1 MALTMNIKLKTGI
14 KLSIM
19 KKFLTLSVMIFLP
32 LALFGQLTPVT
43 NQYILNPLTINPSYA
58 GNRGGLSVAA
68 FFRQQWVGIDGAPRT
83 MSLEVD
89 APVLS
94 SKLGLG
100 LFVVNDQIG
109 VTKQTEVMTSYA
121 FRITVGEGLLALGL
135 GAGLVTT
142 NTAWSDLIALDPG
155 DEYYLI
161 DSRVFVVPDFSFGT
175 YYTVK
180 NYFVGFSIPRLLG
193 YKFDFD
199 KNKYSLRVEPGQYNF
214 VLNTGYIFSLGQKT
228 RFMPSA
234 LLSYSPGDKL
244 LYDAS
249 AHFILNDKLWLGA
262 TYRSTGSLTT
272 LAQFAINN
280 QFKVAYSY
288 DFDFGKLGTY
298 SNGSHEIMLRYE
310 FRYKVDVINPLV
322 F

>member
-1 MALTMNIKLKTGI
+1 
-14 KLSIM
+14 M
-19 KKFLTLSVMIFLP
+19 KKFISLSVLILLP
-32 LALFGQLTPVT
+32 LALMGQLTPVT

-68 FFRQQWVGIDGAPRT
+68 FYRQQWVGLNGAPRT

-89 APVLS
+89 APVFS

-100 LFVVNDQIG
+100 LVIVNDQIG

-121 FRITVGEGLLALGL
+121 YRINVGGGLLALGL
-135 GAGLVTT
+135 GAGLVAT
-142 NTAWSDLIALDPG
+142 NTAWSDLIVLDPG

-161 DSRVFVVPDFSFGT
+161 DSRVFVVPDFSFGV

-199 KNKYSLRVEPGQYNF
+199 KNKYSLKVEPGQYNY
-214 VLNTGYIFSLGQKT
+214 VLNTGYMFSLGQKT

-234 LLSYSPGDKL
+234 LVSYSVGDKL
-244 LYDAS
+244 LYDVS
-249 AHFILNDKLWLGA
+249 AHFILNDRLWLGA
-262 TYRSTGSLTT
+262 TYRSTSSVTA

-288 DFDFGKLGTY
+288 DYNFGKLGTY
-298 SNGSHEIMLRYE
+298 SDGSHEVMLRYE
-310 FRYKVDVINPLV
+310 FRYKVDVINPLI

>member
-1 MALTMNIKLKTGI
+1 
-14 KLSIM
+14 M
-19 KKFLTLSVMIFLP
+19 KKIIKSLILLLIPVN
-32 LALFGQLTPVT
+32 LAGQLTPV
-43 NQYILNPLTINPSYA
+43 NDQYILNPLTINPSYA

-68 FFRQQWVGIDGAPRT
+68 FYRQQWVGISGAPRT

-94 SKLGLG
+94 DKLGLG

-121 FRITVGEGLLALGL
+121 FRINVGDGTLALGL
-135 GAGLVTT
+135 GAGLVAT
-142 NTAWSDLIALDPG
+142 NTAWSDLIVLDPG

-161 DSRVFVVPDFSFGT
+161 DSRVFLVPDFSFGT
-175 YYTVK
+175 YYNVK
-180 NYFVGFSIPRLLG
+180 NYFLGFSIPRLLG
-193 YKFDFD
+193 YHFDFD
-199 KNKYSLRVEPGQYNF
+199 RNKYSLKVDPGQYNF
-214 VLNTGYIFSLGQKT
+214 VLNTGYMFSIGQKA

-234 LLSYSPGDKL
+234 LVSYSPGDKL
-244 LYDAS
+244 VYDAS
-249 AHFILNDKLWLGA
+249 AHFIFNDRLWIGA
-262 TYRSTGSLTT
+262 TYRSTSSVTA

-288 DFDFGKLGTY
+288 DFNFGTLGNY
-298 SNGSHEIMLRYE
+298 NSGSHEIMLRYE
-310 FRYKVDVINPLV
+310 FRYRVDVINPLI

>member
-1 MALTMNIKLKTGI
+1 
-14 KLSIM
+14 M
-19 KKFLTLSVMIFLP
+19 KKFMSLSVLILLP
-32 LALFGQLTPVT
+32 LALMGQLTPVT

-58 GNRGGLSVAA
+58 GSRGGLSLAA
-68 FFRQQWVGIDGAPRT
+68 FYRQQWVGLNGAPRT
-83 MSLEVD
+83 MSLELD
-89 APVLS
+89 APVFS

-100 LFVVNDQIG
+100 LVIVNDQIG

-121 FRITVGEGLLALGL
+121 YRINVGDGLLALGL
-135 GAGLVTT
+135 GTGLVAT
-142 NTAWSDLIALDPG
+142 NTAWSDLIVLDPG

-161 DSRVFVVPDFSFGT
+161 DSRVFVVPDFSFGV
-175 YYTVK
+175 YYNVK

-199 KNKYSLRVEPGQYNF
+199 KNKYSLKVEPGQYNY
-214 VLNTGYIFSLGQKT
+214 VLNTGYMLLLSQKAK
-228 RFMPSA
+228 FMPSA
-234 LLSYSPGDKL
+234 LVSYSVGDKL
-244 LYDAS
+244 LYDVS
-249 AHFILNDKLWLGA
+249 AHFILNDRLWLGA
-262 TYRSTGSLTT
+262 TYRSTSAVTA

-288 DFDFGKLGTY
+288 DYNFGKLGTY

-310 FRYKVDVINPLV
+310 FRYRVDVINPLV

>member
-1 MALTMNIKLKTGI
+1 
-14 KLSIM
+14 M
-19 KKFLTLSVMIFLP
+19 KKITSLSVLIVLP
-32 LALFGQLTPVT
+32 ILLMGQLRPVS
-43 NQYILNPLTINPSYA
+43 NQYILNPLTINPAYTGS
-58 GNRGGLSVAA
+58 RGGLSIAA
-68 FFRQQWVGIDGAPRT
+68 FYRQQWVGITGAPRT

-121 FRITVGEGLLALGL
+121 FRISLGNGTLAFGL
-135 GAGLVTT
+135 GAGLVAT
-142 NTAWSDLIALDPG
+142 NTAWSDLIVIDPG

-161 DSRVFVVPDFSFGT
+161 DSRVFMVPDFSFGT
-175 YYTVK
+175 YFNVS
-180 NYFVGFSIPRLLG
+180 NYFLGFSIPRLLG

-199 KNKYSLRVEPGQYNF
+199 KNKYSLRVEPGQYNY
-214 VLNTGYIFSLGQKT
+214 VLTTGYMFSLGQKA

-234 LLSYSPGDKL
+234 LVSYSPGDKL
-244 LYDAS
+244 LYDGS
-249 AHFILNDKLWLGA
+249 AHFVLYDRFWIGA
-262 TYRSTGSLTT
+262 TYRSTGSVTA
-272 LAQFAINN
+272 LAQFAVNN

-288 DFDFGKLGTY
+288 DFDFGRLGSY
-298 SNGSHEIMLRYE
+298 SHGSHEVMLRYE

>member
-1 MALTMNIKLKTGI
+1 MNTKLQTGI
-14 KLSIM
+14 KISIM

-100 LFVVNDQIG
+100 LFVVSDQIG

>member
-1 MALTMNIKLKTGI
+1 
-14 KLSIM
+14 M

-83 MSLEVD
+83 MSIEVD